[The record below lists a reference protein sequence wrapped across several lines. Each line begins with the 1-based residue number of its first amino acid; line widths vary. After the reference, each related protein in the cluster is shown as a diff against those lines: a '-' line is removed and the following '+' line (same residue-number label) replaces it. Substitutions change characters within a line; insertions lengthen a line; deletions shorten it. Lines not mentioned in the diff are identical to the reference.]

1 MAVVVD
7 DRQAIEPDPAPV
19 DWVALGGMVAEA
31 LDVLGTEPPPPPP
44 PPPDPPDE
52 PEPPL
57 DTPDWATLLD
67 HLDTAQA
74 TLATATLA
82 AEDCAAELVAAR
94 QWVELQ
100 TGATQ

>member
-1 MAVVVD
+1 MGVVVAG
-7 DRQAIEPDPAPV
+7 RVLGPGVMTIAAVLLPPDPEPAE
-19 DWVALGGMVAEA
+19 DWPALYA
-31 LDVLGTEPPPPPP
+31 LGTEPP

-74 TLATATLA
+74 TLATAQLA
-82 AEDCAAELVAAR
+82 IEDCAAELFAAR
-94 QWVELQ
+94 QWVEEQ
-100 TGATQ
+100 QGAL